1 MRDITFFRDLW
12 PSTLIKVI
20 IYFFYTFN
28 QEQFYNLLSFVNNWS
43 NVGGSWKTLIITLV
57 KINFNEEI
65 FSYQNS
71 FYEQQGKILISI
83 KNIALVLKALIQR

>member
-20 IYFFYTFN
+20 IFFFYTFN